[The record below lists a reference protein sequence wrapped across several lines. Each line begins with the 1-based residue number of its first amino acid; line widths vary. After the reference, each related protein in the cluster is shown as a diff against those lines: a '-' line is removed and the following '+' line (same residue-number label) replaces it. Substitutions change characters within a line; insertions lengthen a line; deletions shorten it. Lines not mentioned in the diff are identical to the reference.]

1 MIDTALI
8 LAGGFGTRL
17 RSVVEGVPKPL
28 APVGET
34 PFLHY
39 CLEQLIRHGINK
51 FIFSLHYQ
59 AKMIVDYI
67 KV

>member
-17 RSVVEGVPKPL
+17 RSVVENVPKPL

-34 PFLHY
+34 PFLFY
-39 CLEQLIRHGINK
+39 CLEQ
-51 FIFSLHYQ
+51 
-59 AKMIVDYI
+59 AKVSKDLYI
-67 KV
+67 SIESIG